1 MYQINRFFTRDWIW
15 ISKLRILG
23 CVTPFFQCSFF
34 QSYWDWLPLELKEYV
49 MALAEAQHKIDLER
63 KRRWNRVLTEMAAY
77 HRYKKA
83 WGWGFVELQTFTN
96 CTNRYCRV
104 MRRSKQPHNH
114 VRLFGKYQ
122 VEYTDPQDVFD
133 YHLGMLEQPPQTN
146 ASLGLLEFPP
156 RTVLRNI
163 QHTKNIV
170 RRHHRI
176 IV

>member
-1 MYQINRFFTRDWIW
+1 
-15 ISKLRILG
+15 
-23 CVTPFFQCSFF
+23 VTLFFQCSFF
-34 QSYWDWLPLELKEYV
+34 QSYWDWLPLEIQEYV
-49 MALAEAQHKIDLER
+49 LALAEARHKIDLER
-63 KRRWNRVLTEMAAY
+63 KRRWNCVLDEMAAY

-104 MRRSKQPHNH
+104 MLRSKQPHNH
-114 VRLFGKYQ
+114 VRLIGKYK

-133 YHLGMLEQPPQTN
+133 YHLGILDQPPQSIHELTT
-146 ASLGLLEFPP
+146 SLGLLEFSP
-156 RTVLRNI
+156 RTILKNI
-163 QHTKNIV
+163 QHAKNIV